1 MIYWYWC
8 HVKVQ
13 VIHLSANK
21 IKYGL
26 VCWWIYSRVRMMKA
40 WAGGRPAL
48 SNPTSSP
55 LYKMKNNI
63 IILTVGYSHCF
74 TFPYE
79 YSMSLF
85 WKIFLQFLFPGHV
98 CVRSHSL
105 WTQTPVQVQ
114 TRSEKEGSWLHH
126 PLSRE
131 GRASS
136 GVHSALPTPDPVS
149 GEIPDS
155 SPSLSNQVL
164 NILEY
169 IYIYTGVSS

>member
-1 MIYWYWC
+1 MIYWC
-8 HVKVQ
+8 HVKMQ

-85 WKIFLQFLFPGHV
+85 WKIFLHTVSISRSYLCSESQFADSSSGASPDS
-98 CVRSHSL
+98 VREGSVLTASSPIAWRASFIWSALCASDPRPSL
-105 WTQTPVQVQ
+105 W
-114 TRSEKEGSWLHH
+114 R
-126 PLSRE
+126 
-131 GRASS
+131 
-136 GVHSALPTPDPVS
+136 DPW
-149 GEIPDS
+149 
-155 SPSLSNQVL
+155 
-164 NILEY
+164 
-169 IYIYTGVSS
+169 